1 MEKPKFYAI
10 GQDEYPAKILGAQGQ
25 LTKNSNEG
33 NTRGE
38 NSTELQFVR
47 ELPER
52 IASGNNSF
60 IGGGQNNLVSGN
72 NSFAA
77 AGQDNEV
84 AGNMSFAMGEQNS
97 VIGNHSSALGE
108 VNEVLGDCSHAAGSG
123 NLISGESCF
132 AEGDGNIVSAY
143 AAHAEGGMNICDT
156 DYSHA
161 EGLAARA
168 YNACQHAKASGG
180 FSNPDEIGEAQ
191 YTNIIARHAT
201 EDDSPKDLLLGEEGH
216 VILMNNKMNAFR
228 ILVAATNPD
237 QTEGGHWELRGI
249 IRKQDQPAT
258 VSLLGQVSKNVIT
271 KTRAGWDVNV
281 SADTENG
288 ALKITVTGE
297 NETNIR
303 WVAFVEMVEVA
314 FYS

>member
-143 AAHAEGGMNICDT
+143 AAHAEGGMNICDNE
-156 DYSHA
+156 YSHA

-168 YNACQHAKASGG
+168 YNDGQHAKASGG
-180 FSNPDEIGEAQ
+180 FSNPGEIGEAQ
-191 YTNIIARHAT
+191 YTNIIARLSA
-201 EDDSPKDLLLGEEGH
+201 EENYPGDLLFGEEGR
-216 VILMNNKMNAFR
+216 IALMDNKM
-228 ILVAATNPD
+228 
-237 QTEGGHWELRGI
+237 
-249 IRKQDQPAT
+249 KQD
-258 VSLLGQVSKNVIT
+258 
-271 KTRAGWDVNV
+271 
-281 SADTENG
+281 
-288 ALKITVTGE
+288 
-297 NETNIR
+297 
-303 WVAFVEMVEVA
+303 
-314 FYS
+314 